1 MPSFRY
7 ECINK
12 DGSATTGALNA
23 PDKAEAMRLIRDRGL
38 TPINVE
44 LNTSGR
50 GASLMGR
57 RSPRPT
63 IKRSELA
70 NFVRELATALEAGL
84 PLMQAMRTVREQA
97 RGPAM
102 PVILDFLIERVEAG
116 TPLFSAAKEYG
127 DPFDDLVIG
136 MFRAADAS
144 GRMDEVLHQLA
155 SLLDRSIELK
165 REIVGA
171 VVYPLIVAGLLAV
184 STVVL
189 VTVILP
195 MLMKPIENQPNFIMP
210 WPTAFLLGVASLVG
224 TWWWAIALIVV
235 GSLLGYK
242 KWSSS
247 PTNQRRIDL
256 FLLRTPLV
264 GRLLKDVAV
273 ARFTR
278 TLGTLA
284 SAGIPIL
291 SALNI
296 VRDTLG
302 NTVLMDAIDEVQ
314 EKVTTGQSLAAPL
327 EKSGHFPPLL
337 IQIVNMGERS
347 GRLET
352 MLIHAANAFDRQVDQ
367 TLKVFMKALPPLLLV
382 IMACLV
388 GFVLTA
394 ILLPMLEMQS
404 AIGG

>member
-1 MPSFRY
+1 MPSFSY

-44 LNTSGR
+44 LNTSSR
-50 GASLMGR
+50 GKPLLGR
-57 RSPRPT
+57 RNARPT
-63 IKRSELA
+63 IKRAELA

-97 RGPAM
+97 RGPGM
-102 PVILDFLIERVEAG
+102 PVILDFLIERLEAG

-127 DPFDDLVIG
+127 EPFDDLVIG

-144 GRMDEVLHQLA
+144 GSMDEVLHQLA
-155 SLLDRSIELK
+155 GLLDRSIELK
-165 REIVGA
+165 REIIGA

-184 STVVL
+184 STVIL

-210 WPTAFLLGVASLVG
+210 WPTALLLGLASIVAN
-224 TWWWAIALIVV
+224 WWWAMALVV
-235 GSLLGYK
+235 VTVLLGYK
-242 KWSSS
+242 KWSAA
-247 PTNQRRIDL
+247 PANQRRIDL
-256 FLLRTPLV
+256 LLLKTPLV
-264 GRLLKDVAV
+264 GRLLRDVAV

-302 NTVLMDAIDEVQ
+302 NTVLMDAIDKVQ

-382 IMACLV
+382 LMACLV

>member
-1 MPSFRY
+1 MPSFKY

-12 DGSATTGALNA
+12 DGTATTGSLHA

-44 LNTSGR
+44 LSSSARSSNILSRNR
-50 GASLMGR
+50 G
-57 RSPRPT
+57 RPT
-63 IKRSELA
+63 IKRVELA

-102 PVILDFLIERVEAG
+102 PVIMDFLIERIEAG

-127 DPFDDLVIG
+127 DPFDDLVVG

-155 SLLDRSIELK
+155 SLLDRSIELR
-165 REIVGA
+165 REITGA

-184 STVVL
+184 STAVL
-189 VTVILP
+189 VAVILP

-210 WPTAFLLGVASLVG
+210 WPTAFLLGLADFVTNWWWLIALAVVG
-224 TWWWAIALIVV
+224 T
-235 GSLLGYK
+235 LLGYK
-242 KWSSS
+242 KWSGLAA
-247 PTNQRRIDL
+247 NQRKIDL
-256 FLLRTPLV
+256 FLLKTPLI
-264 GRLLKDVAV
+264 GRLLRDVAV

-302 NTVLMDAIDEVQ
+302 NTVLMDAIDDVQ
-314 EKVTTGQSLAAPL
+314 QKVTTGESLAGPL

-347 GRLET
+347 GRLEP

>member
-1 MPSFRY
+1 MRRTRRRP
-7 ECINK
+7 
-12 DGSATTGALNA
+12 
-23 PDKAEAMRLIRDRGL
+23 RLIRDRGL

-44 LNTSGR
+44 ENGSAR
-50 GASLMGR
+50 SVNVFAR
-57 RSPRPT
+57 RKDRPT
-63 IKRSELA
+63 IKRAELA

-102 PVILDFLIERVEAG
+102 PVILDFLIERIEAG

-127 DPFDDLVIG
+127 EPFDDLVIG

-155 SLLDRSIELK
+155 GLLDRSIELR
-165 REIVGA
+165 REVVGA

-184 STVVL
+184 STAVL

-195 MLMKPIENQPNFIMP
+195 MLMKPIENQPNFSMP
-210 WPTAFLLGVASLVG
+210 WPTAFLLGLEFTG
-224 TWWWAIALIVV
+224 TWWWAMVLVVLGTLI
-235 GSLLGYK
+235 GYK
-242 KWSSS
+242 KWVSSGS
-247 PTNQRRIDL
+247 NRRRVDR
-256 FLLRTPLV
+256 LLLKLPLI
-264 GRLLKDVAV
+264 GRLLRDIAV
-273 ARFTR
+273 ARYTR

-291 SALNI
+291 SALAI

-302 NTVLMDAIDEVQ
+302 NTVLMDAIDAVQ

-327 EKSGHFPPLL
+327 GKWPLPPLL

-394 ILLPMLEMQS
+394 ILMPMLEMQS

>member
-12 DGSATTGALNA
+12 DGTATTGSLSA

-44 LNTSGR
+44 LNNPTRTGN
-50 GASLMGR
+50 LFGR
-57 RSPRPT
+57 RSARPT

-102 PVILDFLIERVEAG
+102 PVILDFLIERIEAG

-171 VVYPLIVAGLLAV
+171 VVYPLIVAGLLAI
-184 STVVL
+184 STIVL

-195 MLMKPIENQPNFIMP
+195 MLMKPIENQPNFVMP
-210 WPTAFLLGVASLVG
+210 WPTAFLLGLAGFVAA
-224 TWWWAIALIVV
+224 WWWAIALIVV
-235 GSLLGYK
+235 TILLGYK
-242 KWSSS
+242 KWSAA
-247 PTNQRRIDL
+247 PINQRRIDL
-256 FLLRTPLV
+256 FLLKTPLV
-264 GRLLKDVAV
+264 GRLLRDVAV

-382 IMACLV
+382 LMACLV
-388 GFVLTA
+388 GFVLPA

>member
-12 DGSATTGALNA
+12 DGTATTGSLSA

-44 LNTSGR
+44 LNNPTRTGN
-50 GASLMGR
+50 LFGR
-57 RSPRPT
+57 RSARPT

-102 PVILDFLIERVEAG
+102 PVILDFLIERIEAG

-171 VVYPLIVAGLLAV
+171 VVYPLIVAGLLAI
-184 STVVL
+184 STIVL

-195 MLMKPIENQPNFIMP
+195 MLMKPIENQPNFVMP
-210 WPTAFLLGVASLVG
+210 WPTAFLLGLAGFVAA
-224 TWWWAIALIVV
+224 WWWAIALIVV
-235 GSLLGYK
+235 TILLGYK
-242 KWSSS
+242 KWSAA
-247 PTNQRRIDL
+247 PINQRRIDL
-256 FLLRTPLV
+256 FLLKTPLV
-264 GRLLKDVAV
+264 GRLLRDVAV

-382 IMACLV
+382 LMACLV

>member
-1 MPSFRY
+1 MPSFTY

-12 DGSATTGALNA
+12 DGTASTGSLNA

-44 LNTSGR
+44 ENGSARSVTVF
-50 GASLMGR
+50 AR
-57 RSPRPT
+57 RKDRPT
-63 IKRSELA
+63 IKRAELA

-102 PVILDFLIERVEAG
+102 PVILDFLIERIEAG

-127 DPFDDLVIG
+127 EPFDDLVIG

-155 SLLDRSIELK
+155 GLLDRSIELR
-165 REIVGA
+165 REVVGA

-184 STVVL
+184 STAVL

-195 MLMKPIENQPNFIMP
+195 MLMKPIENQPNFSMP
-210 WPTAFLLGVASLVG
+210 WPTAFLLGLAEFTG
-224 TWWWAIALIVV
+224 TWWWAMVLVVLGTLI
-235 GSLLGYK
+235 GYK
-242 KWSSS
+242 KWVSSGS
-247 PTNQRRIDL
+247 NRRRVDR
-256 FLLRTPLV
+256 LLLKLPLI
-264 GRLLKDVAV
+264 GRLLRDIAV

-291 SALNI
+291 SALAI

-302 NTVLMDAIDEVQ
+302 NTVLMDAIDAVQ

-327 EKSGHFPPLL
+327 ERSGHFPPLL

-394 ILLPMLEMQS
+394 ILMPMLEMQS

>member
-1 MPSFRY
+1 
-7 ECINK
+7 
-12 DGSATTGALNA
+12 
-23 PDKAEAMRLIRDRGL
+23 
-38 TPINVE
+38 
-44 LNTSGR
+44 
-50 GASLMGR
+50 
-57 RSPRPT
+57 
-63 IKRSELA
+63 
-70 NFVRELATALEAGL
+70 
-84 PLMQAMRTVREQA
+84 
-97 RGPAM
+97 M
-102 PVILDFLIERVEAG
+102 PVILDFLIDRVEAG

-127 DPFDDLVIG
+127 EPFDDLVIG

-155 SLLDRSIELK
+155 GLLDRSIELR
-165 REIVGA
+165 REVVGA

-184 STVVL
+184 STAVL

-195 MLMKPIENQPNFIMP
+195 MLMKPIENQPNFSMP
-210 WPTAFLLGVASLVG
+210 WPTAFLLGLAEFTG
-224 TWWWAIALIVV
+224 TWWWAMVLVVLGVLI
-235 GSLLGYK
+235 GYK
-242 KWSSS
+242 KWVSAES
-247 PTNQRRIDL
+247 NRRRVDL
-256 FLLRTPLV
+256 LLLKLPLI
-264 GRLLKDVAV
+264 GRLLRDIAV

-291 SALNI
+291 SALAI

-302 NTVLMDAIDEVQ
+302 NTVLMDAIDAVQ
-314 EKVTTGQSLAAPL
+314 EKVTTGQSLATPL
-327 EKSGHFPPLL
+327 ERSGHFPPLL

-394 ILLPMLEMQS
+394 ILMPMLEMQS